1 LPKREMFLKDVGK
14 DEHLWGGL
22 GRGEYHPHLTSP
34 IKGEGLKE
42 KLFQKLNTSFLIYV
56 NKLS

>member
-1 LPKREMFLKDVGK
+1 MWVKMSFQPEADPPLAE
-14 DEHLWGGL
+14 WGGL